1 MIEPDMKSYIFAKMK
16 KNPKEFMY
24 KNDMQILD
32 VPVEEPQ
39 IASPDDIIFVTYE
52 TLKQLMDRSS
62 EEYFELV

>member
-1 MIEPDMKSYIFAKMK
+1 
-16 KNPKEFMY
+16 MY

-39 IASPDDIIFVTYE
+39 IASPDDIIFVPYE
-52 TLKQLMDRSS
+52 TLKQLIDRSS